1 MKYNIIQL
9 NKLLNKI
16 IYINKIIQKKS
27 DFIKSLKIVQNSS
40 KIVEMHDSIE
50 SIWLRHKLNK
60 FINRIKK
67 NKKSKTKKKRSISK
81 NKVDI
86 INEKMDENEQ
96 LEKKAKETIKLIL
109 ILVNILENQIYLH

>member
-1 MKYNIIQL
+1 
-9 NKLLNKI
+9 
-16 IYINKIIQKKS
+16 
-27 DFIKSLKIVQNSS
+27 
-40 KIVEMHDSIE
+40 MHDSIE

-86 INEKMDENEQ
+86 INEKINENEQ
-96 LEKKAKETIKLIL
+96 LEKKDENFYSNNLKKKILLIFKYNLFWIKFKLI
-109 ILVNILENQIYLH
+109 